1 MQLLHAYLISA
12 LSGNILAF
20 NVCARCAVAVGN
32 ISLRLRDLKKKKV
45 FIDSIYFAYES
56 TR

>member
-20 NVCARCAVAVGN
+20 NVCARCAVAVGT
-32 ISLRLRDLKKKKV
+32 ISLRLRDLKKKV